1 MRITWVNPVF
11 GHYRVP
17 VYREL
22 DAISDGQLRVVCS
35 ASRTDEN
42 HLAELSAAV
51 GERVIALRGEW
62 LSHVGRRTNFANHG
76 LRVPYQR
83 GLLRTILETDP
94 ECLIGE
100 GFFQW
105 TPAAL
110 AASLQRRVPLV
121 IAYERTAHTERH
133 AGRLR
138 QLYRRRV
145 SRAVDAIACN
155 GTLSR
160 DYCVTALGFP
170 PERIVVGAMAADTG
184 RMESGTLAAEP
195 HAVRSLPRPRF
206 LFVGRLVV
214 PKGGRELIEG
224 WSRAAAAHRGLGS
237 LIFVGEGPERSRLES
252 LARALG
258 QDFVRFAGPVDY
270 KDMPAY
276 YAACDALVMPT
287 LEDNWSLVVPEA
299 MAAGKA
305 VLCSVHNGCW
315 PELVHDGENGWT
327 FDPLDPAATA
337 SMLLAAS
344 KARDQLRDM
353 GLVSRRIAA
362 GFTPRRA
369 AEAVFEACTIAV
381 RHRHARVK

>member
-1 MRITWVNPVF
+1 MRITWVNPAF

-22 DAISDGQLRVVCS
+22 DAMNGGKLHVVCS
-35 ASRTDEN
+35 ASRTDGGA
-42 HLAELSAAV
+42 LAALSAAL
-51 GERVIALRGEW
+51 GDRVIALRGERV
-62 LSHVGRRTNFANHG
+62 SHVGRRSGFANHG

-83 GLLRTILETDP
+83 GLLRAVIETDP

-110 AASLQRRVPLV
+110 AASLRRRIPLV

-145 SRAVDAIACN
+145 SHAVDAIACN

-170 PERIVVGAMAADTG
+170 PERIVIGAMAADTG
-184 RMESGTLAAEP
+184 RMESGTDAVEP
-195 HAVRSLPRPRF
+195 TAVRGLRRPRF

-214 PKGGRELIEG
+214 PKGGAELIEG
-224 WSRAAAAHRGLGS
+224 WARAVATRREQGS
-237 LIFVGEGPERSRLES
+237 LVFVGEGPDRGRLES
-252 LARALG
+252 LVRTLG
-258 QDFVRFAGPVDY
+258 LGSVRFAGHADY
-270 KDMPAY
+270 ADVPAY

-299 MAAGKA
+299 MAAGKP
-305 VLCSVHNGCW
+305 VLCSVYNGCW
-315 PELVHDGENGWT
+315 PELVHHGENGWV

-337 SMLLAAS
+337 RALLAAS
-344 KARDQLRDM
+344 EARGRLREM
-353 GLVSRRIAA
+353 GLASRRIAA

-369 AEAVFEACTIAV
+369 AEAVSAACTIAV
-381 RHRHARVK
+381 RHRQGLV

>member
-1 MRITWVNPVF
+1 MRITWVNPAF

-22 DAISDGQLRVVCS
+22 DAMTSGRLHVVCS
-35 ASRTDEN
+35 ASRTGEDR
-42 HLAELSAAV
+42 LAALSAAL
-51 GERVIALRGEW
+51 GDRVIALRGERV
-62 LSHVGRRTNFANHG
+62 SQIGRQTSFANHG
-76 LRVPYQR
+76 AQVPYQR
-83 GLLRTILETDP
+83 GLLRSILETDP

-110 AASLQRRVPLV
+110 AASLRHRIPLV
-121 IAYERTAHTERH
+121 IAYERTAHTERR

-138 QLYRRRV
+138 RLYRQRV

-155 GTLSR
+155 GVLSR
-160 DYCVTALGFP
+160 DYCVSALGFP
-170 PERIVVGAMAADTG
+170 PERIIVGAMAADAG

-195 HAVRSLPRPRF
+195 TAVCGLPRPRF
-206 LFVGRLVV
+206 LFVGELVV
-214 PKGGRELIEG
+214 RKGGRELIEG
-224 WSRAAAAHRGLGS
+224 WARAAAAHPGLGS

-252 LARALG
+252 MVRTLG
-258 QDFVRFAGPVDY
+258 LDFVRLAGSVDY
-270 KDMPAY
+270 GDVPAY

-315 PELVHDGENGWT
+315 PELVHDGENGWI

-337 SMLLAAS
+337 SVLLAAS
-344 KARDQLRDM
+344 EARDQLREM
-353 GLVSRRIAA
+353 GLASQRIAA

-381 RHRHARVK
+381 RHRQAQAR